1 MVIRSGSIR
10 AILCV
15 AAGAPLHAC
24 TPDQV
29 PSAQVFDL
37 PLIDLS
43 HATSLAD
50 STSCEYF
57 SCDHAA
63 DYIGT
68 NGDLQGDG
76 AIYPKYAPFNANAE
90 HTTALV
96 EDADHSGAY
105 YCEDPDAGC
114 DLEVVDPVLKPI
126 EMPVFAEG
134 EHTTGLAADH
144 SGGYYCEDPDAG
156 CSTTA
161 PDVVPKPIEPM
172 VFAEGDAG
180 QTSMLANSTECEYFS
195 CDHSADY
202 AGTYGTPE
210 NGTGDGVIFP
220 KYAPFNANAEHTTGL
235 ADAKPYSEECEYY
248 SCDHSA
254 DYIGTDGSGTG
265 DGVIYPKYFPFSAN
279 GEHTTGLAADH
290 SGGYYCE
297 DPDAGCSTTAPD
309 VVPKPIE
316 PMVFAEGDAGQT
328 SMLANST
335 ECEYFSCDHAA
346 DYIGSGGDQLGDG
359 TIYPAQELAPV
370 APAAAPAPGKG
381 SQEKPC
387 RPTPGHLLLMGHA
400 CVFGALE
407 ATGKLVTSGDFD
419 AFVEDFKKSSIS
431 GAKAVTPVG
440 GYVLGNALKA

>member
-15 AAGAPLHAC
+15 AEGAPLHAC
-24 TPDQV
+24 TPDRV

-63 DYIGT
+63 DYATTYGT
-68 NGDLQGDG
+68 PQDGTGDG
-76 AIYPKYAPFNANAE
+76 VIFPKYAPFNANAE

-105 YCEDPDAGC
+105 YCGEEMPGAKEPLC

-126 EMPVFAEG
+126 EMPVFDANG

-144 SGGYYCEDPDAG
+144 SSGYYCKDPDAG
-156 CSTTA
+156 CSTTT
-161 PDVVPKPIEPM
+161 PDVVLKPIEMP
-172 VFAEGDAG
+172 VFDQGDAG
-180 QTSMLANSTECEYFS
+180 QTSILANSTECEYFS

-202 AGTYGTPE
+202 
-210 NGTGDGVIFP
+210 
-220 KYAPFNANAEHTTGL
+220 
-235 ADAKPYSEECEYY
+235 
-248 SCDHSA
+248 
-254 DYIGTDGSGTG
+254 IGTDGTGTG

-290 SGGYYCE
+290 SSGYYCK
-297 DPDAGCSTTAPD
+297 DPDAGCSTTTPD
-309 VVPKPIE
+309 VVLKPIE
-316 PMVFAEGDAGQT
+316 MPVFDQGDAGQT
-328 SMLANST
+328 SILANST
-335 ECEYFSCDHAA
+335 ECEYFSCDHSA
-346 DYIGSGGDQLGDG
+346 DYIGSTGDQLGDG

>member
-1 MVIRSGSIR
+1 
-10 AILCV
+10 
-15 AAGAPLHAC
+15 
-24 TPDQV
+24 V

-126 EMPVFAEG
+126 EMPVFAE
-134 EHTTGLAADH
+134 
-144 SGGYYCEDPDAG
+144 
-156 CSTTA
+156 
-161 PDVVPKPIEPM
+161 
-172 VFAEGDAG
+172 
-180 QTSMLANSTECEYFS
+180 
-195 CDHSADY
+195 
-202 AGTYGTPE
+202 
-210 NGTGDGVIFP
+210 
-220 KYAPFNANAEHTTGL
+220 
-235 ADAKPYSEECEYY
+235 
-248 SCDHSA
+248 
-254 DYIGTDGSGTG
+254 
-265 DGVIYPKYFPFSAN
+265 

>member
-15 AAGAPLHAC
+15 AEGAPLHAC
-24 TPDQV
+24 TPDRV

-63 DYIGT
+63 DYATTYGT
-68 NGDLQGDG
+68 PQDGTGDG
-76 AIYPKYAPFNANAE
+76 VIFPKYAPFNANAE

-105 YCEDPDAGC
+105 YCGEEMPGAKEPLC

-126 EMPVFAEG
+126 EMPVFDANG

-144 SGGYYCEDPDAG
+144 SSGYYCKDPDAG
-156 CSTTA
+156 CSTTT
-161 PDVVPKPIEPM
+161 PDVVLKPIEMP
-172 VFAEGDAG
+172 VFDQGDAG
-180 QTSMLANSTECEYFS
+180 QTSILANSTECEYFS

-202 AGTYGTPE
+202 
-210 NGTGDGVIFP
+210 
-220 KYAPFNANAEHTTGL
+220 
-235 ADAKPYSEECEYY
+235 
-248 SCDHSA
+248 
-254 DYIGTDGSGTG
+254 
-265 DGVIYPKYFPFSAN
+265 
-279 GEHTTGLAADH
+279 
-290 SGGYYCE
+290 
-297 DPDAGCSTTAPD
+297 
-309 VVPKPIE
+309 
-316 PMVFAEGDAGQT
+316 
-328 SMLANST
+328 
-335 ECEYFSCDHAA
+335 
-346 DYIGSGGDQLGDG
+346 IGSTGDQLGDG

-370 APAAAPAPGKG
+370 APAAAPAAGKG